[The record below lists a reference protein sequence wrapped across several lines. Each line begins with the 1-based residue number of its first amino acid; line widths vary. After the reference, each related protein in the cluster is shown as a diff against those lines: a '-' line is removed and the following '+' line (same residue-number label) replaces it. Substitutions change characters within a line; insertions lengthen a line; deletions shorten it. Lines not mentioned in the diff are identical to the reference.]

1 MAIWSIQMNPTIE
14 SIKKEVGKIIV
25 GHEHLVDGM
34 LIALLCEGHL
44 LVEGVPGLAKTTAIN
59 ALAQALGLAFKR
71 VQFTPDLLP
80 SDITGTEIYDQKSG
94 EFKIKHGPVF
104 TNLLLADEINRA
116 PAKVQ
121 SALLEVMQEKQ
132 VTIAEDTYK
141 VDRPF
146 LVLATQ
152 NPVEQE
158 GTYRLPEAQLDRFMM
173 KVNVGYNSID
183 EEFEIVSR
191 VASKGFGEISQVAGK
206 AEIAGMQKALHG
218 IHVDEAV
225 QKYMLKLV
233 FASRYPKEYGLGE
246 MVEYIEFGASPRASI
261 DLFKASRA
269 VALIRGKDYV
279 SPVDISEVLHDILR
293 HRVILNYK
301 AEAAGV
307 TSDDVVK
314 AIQKAV
320 RVP

>member
-1 MAIWSIQMNPTIE
+1 MNSTVEAI
-14 SIKKEVGKIIV
+14 KREVGKVIV
-25 GHEHLVDGM
+25 GHEHLVDSM

-44 LVEGVPGLAKTTAIN
+44 LVEGVPGLAKTTAVN
-59 ALAQALGLAFKR
+59 ALARSLGLGFKR

-121 SALLEVMQEKQ
+121 SALLEVMQERQ
-132 VTIAEDTYK
+132 VTIAEESYR

-158 GTYRLPEAQLDRFMM
+158 GTYRLPEAQLDRFML
-173 KVNVGYNSID
+173 KVDVGYNTIE
-183 EEFEIVSR
+183 EEFEVVSR
-191 VASKGFGEISQVAGK
+191 VAARGFEPVSQVAGK
-206 AEIAGMQKALHG
+206 DEIERMQKELG
-218 IHVDEAV
+218 DIHVDDAV
-225 QKYMLKLV
+225 QKYMLKLI
-233 FASRYPKEYGLGE
+233 FASRFPSEYGLE
-246 MVEYIEFGASPRASI
+246 DIREYIEFGASPRASI
-261 DLFKASRA
+261 DLYRASRA

-279 SPVDISEVLHDILR
+279 SPVDIAEVLHDVLR
-293 HRVILNYK
+293 HRIVLGYK

-307 TSDDVVK
+307 SADDLITE
-314 AIQKAV
+314 IQKAV
-320 RVP
+320 PLP

>member
-1 MAIWSIQMNPTIE
+1 MNE
-14 SIKKEVGKIIV
+14 RVEAIKKEVFKVIV
-25 GHEHLVDGM
+25 GHEHLVDSM

-44 LVEGVPGLAKTTAIN
+44 LVEGVPGLAKTTAVN
-59 ALAQALGLAFKR
+59 ALAGSLGLEFKR

-121 SALLEVMQEKQ
+121 SALLEVMQERQ
-132 VTIAEDTYK
+132 VTIAEESYK
-141 VDRPF
+141 VARPF

-158 GTYRLPEAQLDRFMM
+158 GTYRLPEAQLDRFML
-173 KVNVGYNSID
+173 KVDVGYNTIE
-183 EEFEIVSR
+183 EEFEVVSR
-191 VASKGFGEISQVAGK
+191 VAANGFEQISQVAGVD
-206 AEIAGMQKALHG
+206 EIESMQKELSG
-218 IHVDEAV
+218 IHVDDAV

-233 FASRYPKEYGLGE
+233 FASRFPAEYGLKE
-246 MVEYIEFGASPRASI
+246 LEEYIEFGASPRASI

-269 VALIRGKDYV
+269 VALMRGKDYV
-279 SPVDISEVLHDILR
+279 TPVDAAEVLHDVLR
-293 HRVILNYK
+293 HRIILGYR

-307 TSDDVVK
+307 TSDDVITQ
-314 AIQKAV
+314 IQK
-320 RVP
+320 RVPLP

>member
-1 MAIWSIQMNPTIE
+1 MNQRVE
-14 SIKKEVGKIIV
+14 AIKKEVAKVIV
-25 GHEHLVDGM
+25 GHEHLVDSM
-34 LIALLCEGHL
+34 MIALLCEGHL
-44 LVEGVPGLAKTTAIN
+44 LVEGVPGLAKTTAVN
-59 ALAQALGLAFKR
+59 ALAKSLGLTFKR

-132 VTIAEDTYK
+132 VTIAEDTYE

-158 GTYRLPEAQLDRFMM
+158 GTYRLPEAQLDRFML
-173 KVNVGYNSID
+173 KVDVGYNTIE
-183 EEFEIVSR
+183 EEFEVVSR
-191 VASKGFGEISQVAGK
+191 VAARGFEPVSQVAGK
-206 AEIAGMQKALHG
+206 EDVEAMQKALG
-218 IHVDEAV
+218 SIHVDEAV
-225 QKYMLKLV
+225 QKYMLKLI
-233 FASRYPKEYGLGE
+233 FASRFPADYGLAQ
-246 MVEYIEFGASPRASI
+246 MSDYIEFGASPRASI
-261 DLFKASRA
+261 DLFRASRA
-269 VALIRGKDYV
+269 IALIRGKDYV
-279 SPVDISEVLHDILR
+279 SPVDIGEVLHDVLR
-293 HRVILNYK
+293 HRIILGYK

-307 TSDDVVK
+307 TSDDVITE
-314 AIQKAV
+314 IQKAV
-320 RVP
+320 PLP

>member
-1 MAIWSIQMNPTIE
+1 MNPVVE
-14 SIKKEVGKIIV
+14 SIKKEVGKVIV
-25 GHEHLVDGM
+25 GHEHLVDAM

-94 EFKIKHGPVF
+94 EFRVKHGPVF

-132 VTIAEDTYK
+132 VTIAEETYR

-173 KVNVGYNSID
+173 KVNVGYNTIE

-191 VASKGFGEISQVAGK
+191 VAAKGFGEISQVAGK
-206 AEIAGMQKALHG
+206 PEIAALQKELHG
-218 IHVDEAV
+218 VHVDDAV
-225 QKYMLKLV
+225 QKYMLKLI
-233 FASRYPKEYGLGE
+233 FATRYPKEYGLEE
-246 MVEYIEFGASPRASI
+246 MGEYIEFGASPRASI
-261 DLFKASRA
+261 DLYKASRA

-279 SPVDISEVLHDILR
+279 TPVDIAEVLHDVLR

-301 AEAAGV
+301 AEAAGI

-314 AIQKAV
+314 AVQKAV